1 MGIRTEFL
9 KSEIFSVMDSVRASA
24 PNLKVVFQRL
34 RGDPSLT
41 NKSRREIPGSGSTVV
56 VWRIISH
63 KGQSWICEVDLK
75 ENVHE

>member
-41 NKSRREIPGSGSTVV
+41 NKSRREIQRLRYLTNTST
-56 VWRIISH
+56 RIRFNR
-63 KGQSWICEVDLK
+63 GGL
-75 ENVHE
+75 ENNLS